1 MLVAR
6 GRGGKEGTSLS
17 LSPGTTLGS
26 YLIVEQIGRGGMA
39 TVYKAYEELLTRH
52 VAIKVLPEFF
62 AEDQDYRTRFQ
73 VEAVAVAK
81 LRHNNILTVF
91 AYGEEAGVPYIVC
104 EFVDG
109 GTLAERLDG
118 AMPIEAA
125 VQLLAPVASALDYAH
140 SQGVLHRDIK
150 PSNIMLLSDGTP
162 VLTDFGLAKV
172 IGGDTITVTGQVLGT
187 PEYMAP
193 ELVSGDGAGPAADLY
208 SLAVVAY
215 QMLTGRVPFQGNT
228 PGATLLAQVNAPLPA
243 ARELNPDL
251 SIDVAVV
258 LDRALAK
265 APEERYISASDFVA
279 ALADTGLTAPAE
291 AE

>member
-1 MLVAR
+1 
-6 GRGGKEGTSLS
+6 
-17 LSPGTTLGS
+17 
-26 YLIVEQIGRGGMA
+26 MA
-39 TVYKAYEELLTRH
+39 TVYKAYEEPLTRH

-62 AEDQDYRTRFQ
+62 AEDKDYRLRFQ

-91 AYGEEAGVPYIVC
+91 AYGEEEGVPYIVC
-104 EFVDG
+104 EFMDG

-118 AMPIEAA
+118 PMPIEDAI
-125 VQLLAPVASALDYAH
+125 QLLTPVASALDYAH

-172 IGGDTITVTGQVLGT
+172 VGGATITLTGQVLGT

-193 ELVSGDGAGPAADLY
+193 ELVSGDGAGPAADRY

-228 PGATLLAQVNAPLPA
+228 PGATLMAQVNDALPP
-243 ARELNPDL
+243 AREINTSL
-251 SIDVAVV
+251 SVEVAAV
-258 LDRALAK
+258 LDKALAK
-265 APEERYISASDFVA
+265 APEARYESASDFVA
-279 ALADTGLTAPAE
+279 ALAAAGHPAPIQTA
-291 AE
+291 

>member
-1 MLVAR
+1 
-6 GRGGKEGTSLS
+6 
-17 LSPGTTLGS
+17 
-26 YLIVEQIGRGGMA
+26 MA
-39 TVYKAYEELLTRH
+39 TVYKAYEEPLTRH

-62 AEDQDYRTRFQ
+62 AEDKDYRVRFQ

-91 AYGEEAGVPYIVC
+91 AYGEEEGVPYIVC

-109 GTLAERLDG
+109 GTLADRLDG
-118 AMPIEAA
+118 IMAIADA
-125 VQLLAPVASALDYAH
+125 LQVLTPVASALDYAH
-140 SQGVLHRDIK
+140 SQGVLHRDVK

-193 ELVSGDGAGPAADLY
+193 ELVSGDGAGPAADRY
-208 SLAVVAY
+208 SLGVVAY

-228 PGATLLAQVNAPLPA
+228 PGATLMSQVQDPLPP
-243 ARELNPDL
+243 AREINPEL
-251 SIDVAVV
+251 SVDIAVI
-258 LDRALAK
+258 LDKALAK
-265 APEERYISASDFVA
+265 VPAERYETASEFVA
-279 ALADTGLTAPAE
+279 DLASAGLPAPME
-291 AE
+291 AN